1 MTDPQPPAR
10 YKVGL
15 VQMAMSADPDA
26 NLKKAVA
33 KVSEAAAAGARLVC
47 LPELFRSQYFAQH
60 EDPAL
65 FDLAEP
71 VPGPS
76 TEALGK
82 VAKQAGVVVI
92 VPVFERRAAGLYHNS
107 AAVIDADGRVLGIY
121 RKMHIPDDPAYYE
134 KFYFTP
140 GDLGFRAFDTRV
152 GRIGTLV
159 CWDQWYP
166 EGARLT
172 ALQGANVLLYP
183 TAIGWHPKEKATH
196 GAQQLDAWRTIQ
208 RSHAIANGCYV
219 AAVNR
224 VGHER
229 PAGVDGDGIEFWGSS
244 FLVDPFGAVVAE
256 APRDREVIVVGEIDL
271 GRIEEVRRGWPF
283 LRDRR
288 IDAYAGIG
296 SRFLGNSA
304 GHERQARRVRER
316 GGVDHPRVE
325 FFRFPTNRGWTRDF
339 GPLFVRRS
347 NPQPELAIARFRFN
361 AWAKYPDW
369 NKDDQVPE
377 RVAARL
383 KLRLFRARVGARDV
397 VLEGGS
403 IDVNGK
409 GTLLTTEECLL
420 DPAVQVRNPG
430 LGRSEIEAVLRDQ
443 LGATNVLWLGRGI
456 AGDDTHGHVDDLCRF
471 VNPRMVVL
479 CRETD
484 AHDAN
489 YRALEENRERLQGM
503 RLEDGSKIEVVDLPI
518 PAPLTFDGPRLPAS
532 YAHFYVSNR
541 T

>member
-1 MTDPQPPAR
+1 MTDPRPPAR

-26 NLKKAVA
+26 NLQKAAA
-33 KVSEAAAAGARLVC
+33 KISEAAAAGARLVC

-65 FDLAEP
+65 FDLAER

-76 TEALGK
+76 TETLGK

-92 VPVFERRAAGLYHNS
+92 APVFERRAAGLYHNS
-107 AAVIDADGRVLGIY
+107 AVVIDADGRVVGIY

-229 PAGVDGDGIEFWGSS
+229 PAAADGDGIEFWGAS
-244 FLVDPFGAVVAE
+244 FLADPFGAIVAE
-256 APRDREVIVVGEIDL
+256 APQDREAIVLGEIDL

-296 SRFLGNSA
+296 SRFLD
-304 GHERQARRVRER
+304 
-316 GGVDHPRVE
+316 DHP
-325 FFRFPTNRGWTRDF
+325 
-339 GPLFVRRS
+339 
-347 NPQPELAIARFRFN
+347 
-361 AWAKYPDW
+361 
-369 NKDDQVPE
+369 
-377 RVAARL
+377 
-383 KLRLFRARVGARDV
+383 
-397 VLEGGS
+397 
-403 IDVNGK
+403 
-409 GTLLTTEECLL
+409 
-420 DPAVQVRNPG
+420 
-430 LGRSEIEAVLRDQ
+430 
-443 LGATNVLWLGRGI
+443 
-456 AGDDTHGHVDDLCRF
+456 
-471 VNPRMVVL
+471 
-479 CRETD
+479 
-484 AHDAN
+484 
-489 YRALEENRERLQGM
+489 
-503 RLEDGSKIEVVDLPI
+503 
-518 PAPLTFDGPRLPAS
+518 
-532 YAHFYVSNR
+532 
-541 T
+541 